1 MTNYYLSYLKE
12 IKKNLENIDYT
23 LVEKL
28 EKKILEIKKNK
39 SKIIFFGNGGSAA
52 ISKHFA
58 IDVLKN
64 LKVRTL
70 TFGHVQITCFSNDYG
85 HKNWMKKSLE
95 FNYDKKD
102 LVIFTSSSG
111 NSINHIR
118 AAQYCKKKKIFSVSF
133 TGFNNNKLSKITN
146 CSFVVKSKNYNIIEN
161 VHSVWFLMI
170 IDRLSRKLI
179 F

>member
-1 MTNYYLSYLKE
+1 MTNYYLSYLKK

-70 TFGHVQITCFSNDYG
+70 TFDHVQITCFSNDYG

-95 FNYDKKD
+95 FNWSWARGSSWCASKPAEKSMNSG
-102 LVIFTSSSG
+102 LNLSIFFNT
-111 NSINHIR
+111 NS
-118 AAQYCKKKKIFSVSF
+118 
-133 TGFNNNKLSKITN
+133 
-146 CSFVVKSKNYNIIEN
+146 
-161 VHSVWFLMI
+161 
-170 IDRLSRKLI
+170 
-179 F
+179 